1 MSSAGRPQRPTQPG
15 PWDDLPDVRD
25 GLTRRERI
33 VLWVLRETE
42 RERGGRSVPT
52 AQLYGRVVEY
62 IDMSEAELNR
72 ILVRFGARDSKI
84 D

>member
-1 MSSAGRPQRPTQPG
+1 VSAGPRPTRPG
-15 PWDDLPDVRD
+15 PYDTLPDVRD
-25 GLTRRERI
+25 GLTRKERV

-62 IDMSEAELNR
+62 LDMSEAELVS

>member
-1 MSSAGRPQRPTQPG
+1 MSAGPRPTRPG
-15 PWDDLPDVRD
+15 PYDTLPDVRD
-25 GLTRRERI
+25 GLTRKERV

-62 IDMSEAELNR
+62 LDMSEAELVS

>member
-1 MSSAGRPQRPTQPG
+1 
-15 PWDDLPDVRD
+15 
-25 GLTRRERI
+25 
-33 VLWVLRETE
+33 
-42 RERGGRSVPT
+42 
-52 AQLYGRVVEY
+52 VVEY

>member
-1 MSSAGRPQRPTQPG
+1 MSPGDRPRRPTQPG

-33 VLWVLRETE
+33 VLWALRAAEH
-42 RERGGRSVPT
+42 ERGGRSVPT

-62 IDMSEAELNR
+62 VDMSEAELNR

>member
-1 MSSAGRPQRPTQPG
+1 MSAGPRPTRPG

-62 IDMSEAELNR
+62 IDMTEAELNH

>member
-1 MSSAGRPQRPTQPG
+1 
-15 PWDDLPDVRD
+15 
-25 GLTRRERI
+25 
-33 VLWVLRETE
+33 LRETE

-62 IDMSEAELNR
+62 LDMSEAELVS

>member
-42 RERGGRSVPT
+42 RERCGRSVPT